1 MRETQFQFHY
11 FLEVKTSGE
20 GNDIVPNSERV
31 VVCAK
36 IEVMDPLLDIKST
49 KSVDMEVRTRLD
61 HPSSPGNPTAT
72 TIGTT
77 SPSSGSSNNGKKIST
92 IRQSFT
98 ADTPYFDAYVDRELC
113 HLTILTE
120 TLYDISARARAAGQC
135 GETMADA
142 TRKLSMACKLYPTFD
157 RNGEDWVR
165 AADGDEEGKLREKK
179 ICDARK
185 VAVGKEMGGVLRI
198 LGEVSSSSWVLGW
211 FAYGTGCKCLVRNP
225 FQCPFYPLPFPKGSR
240 RNC

>member
-1 MRETQFQFHY
+1 MDLASEKKNAKPVEIEIRQGDDR
-11 FLEVKTSGE
+11 L
-20 GNDIVPNSERV
+20 NSP
-31 VVCAK
+31 K
-36 IEVMDPLLDIKST
+36 N
-49 KSVDMEVRTRLD
+49 
-61 HPSSPGNPTAT
+61 PS
-72 TIGTT
+72 GTT
-77 SPSSGSSNNGKKIST
+77 SPSSSSGGGNHRKKSSSST

-165 AADGDEEGKLREKK
+165 ASDGDDEGKLREKK

-185 VAVGKEMGGVLRI
+185 VAVGKEMGSVLRI
-198 LGEVSSSSWVLGW
+198 LGEVSV
-211 FAYGTGCKCLVRNP
+211 FI
-225 FQCPFYPLPFPKGSR
+225 FYFCWTREKRKEVDGK
-240 RNC
+240 NTKT

>member
-1 MRETQFQFHY
+1 
-11 FLEVKTSGE
+11 
-20 GNDIVPNSERV
+20 
-31 VVCAK
+31 
-36 IEVMDPLLDIKST
+36 MDPISDLKSA
-49 KSVDMEVRTRLD
+49 KPVEIEIQSGVD
-61 HPSSPGNPTAT
+61 HQSSPRNPSAS
-72 TIGTT
+72 GAT
-77 SPSSGSSNNGKKIST
+77 SPSSGSANNRKKISAL
-92 IRQSFT
+92 RQSFT

-165 AADGDEEGKLREKK
+165 ASDGDEEGKLREKK

-185 VAVGKEMGGVLRI
+185 VAVGKEMGSVLRI
-198 LGEVSSSSWVLGW
+198 LGEVSSSRCMFFQTSWNALV
-211 FAYGTGCKCLVRNP
+211 GTQNWIFC
-225 FQCPFYPLPFPKGSR
+225 
-240 RNC
+240 

>member
-1 MRETQFQFHY
+1 MKPQAREQERT
-11 FLEVKTSGE
+11 
-20 GNDIVPNSERV
+20 NSERV

-36 IEVMDPLLDIKST
+36 IEVMDPLLDMKNT
-49 KSVDMEVRTRLD
+49 NSVAMEIRTGVD

-72 TIGTT
+72 SSTT
-77 SPSSGSSNNGKKIST
+77 SPSSGSSNHGKKIST

-142 TRKLSMACKLYPTFD
+142 TRKLSTACKLYPTFD

-198 LGEVSSSSWVLGW
+198 LGEVSSSSWVLVGLLMD
-211 FAYGTGCKCLVRNP
+211 LVRNP
-225 FQCPFYPLPFPKGSR
+225 FPFLFDPLPFPKGAR
-240 RNC
+240 RNCRCTDFNV